1 MRLIVRNIMTDLLQ
15 VHNFYTDSDSDSN
28 TDTDDE
34 EQAIAKANSYCGMC
48 GLLRF
53 HI

>member
-1 MRLIVRNIMTDLLQ
+1 MADLLQ
-15 VHNFYTDSDSDSN
+15 VHNFYTDSDTDTH

-48 GLLRF
+48 GWLV
-53 HI
+53 

>member
-1 MRLIVRNIMTDLLQ
+1 MADLLQ
-15 VHNFYTDSDSDSN
+15 VHNFYTDSD
-28 TDTDDE
+28 TDDDE

-53 HI
+53 